1 MSRPADEVIE
11 GLKKA
16 FGADTDAELG
26 EALGI
31 ARSSVASW
39 RARGSVPQRYIRKL
53 ADGARTNIEGAT
65 TEMEMAAQRLG
76 KLRWL
81 RDFQYLLDDYKTC
94 LTEAGRADA
103 KLDAYIFEAFDALTK
118 ELETNRSMS
127 LFEVYSS
134 LVHRD
139 LFERQSE
146 RDDDVP
152 NRRALKP

>member
-1 MSRPADEVIE
+1 
-11 GLKKA
+11 
-16 FGADTDAELG
+16 
-26 EALGI
+26 
-31 ARSSVASW
+31 
-39 RARGSVPQRYIRKL
+39 
-53 ADGARTNIEGAT
+53 
-65 TEMEMAAQRLG
+65 MEMAAQRLG